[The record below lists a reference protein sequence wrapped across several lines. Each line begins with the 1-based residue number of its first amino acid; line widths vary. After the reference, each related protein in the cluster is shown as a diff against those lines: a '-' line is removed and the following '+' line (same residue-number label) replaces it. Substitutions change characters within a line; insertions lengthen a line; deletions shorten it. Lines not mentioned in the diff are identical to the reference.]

1 MNIDALPLC
10 DTINRNHT
18 DMSEG
23 YISMQ
28 EVRMSS
34 FYSHDFQKQ
43 LNPHQLGTA
52 NSQLHIELIAH
63 NSVDFV

>member
-1 MNIDALPLC
+1 
-10 DTINRNHT
+10 
-18 DMSEG
+18 MSEG

-52 NSQLHIELIAH
+52 NSQLHVELIAH
-63 NSVDFV
+63 NSVDFVWLTRSF